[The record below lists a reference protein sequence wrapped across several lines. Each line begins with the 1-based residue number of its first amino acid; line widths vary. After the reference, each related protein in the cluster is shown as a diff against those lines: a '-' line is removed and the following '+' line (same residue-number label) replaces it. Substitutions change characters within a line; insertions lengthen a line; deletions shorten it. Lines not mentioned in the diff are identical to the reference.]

1 MRIVDVLNAK
11 GGDVVTISPA
21 HTVLGAMKIL
31 VEHNIGAVV
40 VEDDDR
46 VCGMLSEHD
55 ILRVATRDPSGFADT
70 KVDDVMTTDLVVGVE
85 NDKLDYVMDVMTRNR
100 VRHLPIMRAEA
111 LVGIISIGDVVNAMR
126 RDTESENRYLRDYI
140 AGA

>member
-46 VCGMLSEHD
+46 VCGMLSERD
-55 ILRVATRDPSGFADT
+55 ILRIATRDPSGFADT
-70 KVDDVMTTDLVVGVE
+70 LVDDVMTTDLVVGVE

>member
-46 VCGMLSEHD
+46 VCGMLSERD